1 MIAFHKM
8 DMSGDGQVDKR
19 ELANMLARLTADGGD
34 LSVQCICRKCAPWSE
49 TPIDVSSAASGEGNL
64 KHLDKI
70 ARAESI
76 RRSVRVDP
84 GAAVGDEWAT
94 HNHMPPLPSPRSRSR
109 HGAIA
114 ITEDLPAAIAVAT
127 DSNHIGG
134 TGVQVVCPNWS
145 SFNEIF
151 DSVGE

>member
-94 HNHMPPLPSPRSRSR
+94 HNHMPPLPSPRSRIG

-114 ITEDLPAAIAVAT
+114 ITEDLAAAIAVAT